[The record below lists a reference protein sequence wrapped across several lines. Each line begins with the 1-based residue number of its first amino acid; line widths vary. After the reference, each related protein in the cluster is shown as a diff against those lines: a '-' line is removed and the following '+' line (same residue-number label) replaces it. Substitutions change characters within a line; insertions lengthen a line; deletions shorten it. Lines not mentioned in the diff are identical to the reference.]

1 MAYVMFRSV
10 DFRYGPAGS
19 LILRGFNL
27 EMERGEFFALVGPSG
42 CGKSTV
48 LNILAGFERAMAG
61 EVLLDERALRG
72 PERDRIVIFQEPDS
86 LYPWLTAQEN
96 VEFPLR
102 VLGMSRAERRGRAT
116 EALRLV
122 GLRGHE
128 AKHPGQLSGGMKQ
141 RVQLA
146 RALVLDAPV
155 LLMDEPF
162 GSLDAQTRLI
172 LQEELVQIAARTK
185 RTILFITH
193 DIHEAIFLA
202 DRVGA
207 CVVALDPIIEAIRIH
222 VMSAERI
229 HADDTTVPVLAKLK
243 TVTGRIWTY
252 VRDDRPFG
260 GRDPPAVS
268 STREAPHI
276 PNSIALATPG

>member
-1 MAYVMFRSV
+1 MAYITFRDV
-10 DFRYGPAGS
+10 DFHYGLAGR
-19 LILRGFNL
+19 LVLRGFNL
-27 EMERGEFFALVGPSG
+27 ELERGDFFALVGPSG

-48 LNILAGFERAMAG
+48 LNILAGFERATAG
-61 EVLLDERALRG
+61 EVALDERAVRG

-102 VLGMSRAERRGRAT
+102 VLGMRRAERRSRAA

-128 AKHPGQLSGGMKQ
+128 VKHPGHLSGGMKQ

-146 RALVLDAPV
+146 RALVLDAPA

-162 GSLDAQTRLI
+162 GALDAQTRII

-202 DRVGA
+202 DRVGVMTA
-207 CVVALDPIIEAIRIH
+207 GPEATMKKVVDVNLPRPRQRG
-222 VMSAERI
+222 SAAFGELYEEVNQILSEEVRR
-229 HADDTTVPVLAKLK
+229 VLRGEDSL
-243 TVTGRIWTY
+243 
-252 VRDDRPFG
+252 
-260 GRDPPAVS
+260 
-268 STREAPHI
+268 
-276 PNSIALATPG
+276 L

>member
-1 MAYVMFRSV
+1 MAYVMFRGV

-128 AKHPGQLSGGMKQ
+128 AKYPGHLSGGMKQ

-202 DRVGA
+202 DRVGVMTA
-207 CVVALDPIIEAIRIH
+207 GPEATMKKVVDVDLPRPRQRG
-222 VMSAERI
+222 SAAFGERYEEVHQI
-229 HADDTTVPVLAKLK
+229 LSEEVRRVLRGEDSL
-243 TVTGRIWTY
+243 
-252 VRDDRPFG
+252 
-260 GRDPPAVS
+260 
-268 STREAPHI
+268 
-276 PNSIALATPG
+276 L